1 MKNTKPFAITLDV
14 GGSLLNKTGSWRT
27 ERPVYLDRL
36 PPCNQ
41 TCPAGE
47 NIQQWLYHTENGE
60 YKEAWE
66 EIMKNNPFP
75 AVMGRVCYHSCETA
89 CNRVQLDDAV
99 GINSV
104 ERFLGD
110 QALINQWKIKPGKT
124 SGKKVMIIGAGMA
137 GLACAYH
144 LRLFGHDVT
153 VFESSPKPGGM
164 VRYGIPKYRMPNEKL
179 TAEINR
185 IEEMGVKIELN
196 TKIEDVIATKEEH
209 GFDAVFISIGAQN
222 ANLIDI
228 KSDGS
233 VPSLSAVAIL
243 RKVED
248 DTSTNLHG
256 NVVIY
261 GGGNTA
267 IDVARSAVR
276 MGAKSVKVV
285 VRSTQDKM
293 PAHYEEINEALEE
306 GVEVV
311 SLRSISE
318 ISKGQLVLEEMKAS
332 GDDRPEST
340 GKFESIEASVVVQ
353 ALGQNVDESLFD
365 NLDELKL
372 EDGVLGVDT
381 HLMSAIDGVFA
392 GGDMI
397 PSERNVTVA
406 IGHGKKAAKNID
418 QWLHGKFEKS
428 SEKHEVV
435 DYSMMNTWYY
445 SDAPR
450 TVRPVLDVIRRT
462 SGFAEVV
469 GDLDETSAAFEARR
483 CMSCGNC
490 FECDNCYGV
499 CPDNAVI
506 KLGSGKRFEFKYDY
520 CKGCAM
526 CAEECPCGAI
536 KMEPELI

>member
-75 AVMGRVCYHSCETA
+75 AVMGRVCYHSCESA

-233 VPSLSAVAIL
+233 VPSLSAVADFTKSRRRYIYQPSWKCCNL
-243 RKVED
+243 R
-248 DTSTNLHG
+248 
-256 NVVIY
+256 
-261 GGGNTA
+261 
-267 IDVARSAVR
+267 
-276 MGAKSVKVV
+276 
-285 VRSTQDKM
+285 
-293 PAHYEEINEALEE
+293 
-306 GVEVV
+306 
-311 SLRSISE
+311 
-318 ISKGQLVLEEMKAS
+318 
-332 GDDRPEST
+332 
-340 GKFESIEASVVVQ
+340 
-353 ALGQNVDESLFD
+353 
-365 NLDELKL
+365 
-372 EDGVLGVDT
+372 
-381 HLMSAIDGVFA
+381 
-392 GGDMI
+392 
-397 PSERNVTVA
+397 
-406 IGHGKKAAKNID
+406 
-418 QWLHGKFEKS
+418 
-428 SEKHEVV
+428 
-435 DYSMMNTWYY
+435 
-445 SDAPR
+445 
-450 TVRPVLDVIRRT
+450 RR
-462 SGFAEVV
+462 
-469 GDLDETSAAFEARR
+469 
-483 CMSCGNC
+483 
-490 FECDNCYGV
+490 
-499 CPDNAVI
+499 
-506 KLGSGKRFEFKYDY
+506 
-520 CKGCAM
+520 
-526 CAEECPCGAI
+526 
-536 KMEPELI
+536 

>member
-75 AVMGRVCYHSCETA
+75 AVMGRVCYHSCESA

-153 VFESSPKPGGM
+153 VFESSPKAGGM

-179 TAEINR
+179 TAEIHR

-293 PAHYEEINEALEE
+293 PAHYEEINEA
-306 GVEVV
+306 
-311 SLRSISE
+311 
-318 ISKGQLVLEEMKAS
+318 
-332 GDDRPEST
+332 
-340 GKFESIEASVVVQ
+340 
-353 ALGQNVDESLFD
+353 
-365 NLDELKL
+365 
-372 EDGVLGVDT
+372 
-381 HLMSAIDGVFA
+381 
-392 GGDMI
+392 
-397 PSERNVTVA
+397 
-406 IGHGKKAAKNID
+406 
-418 QWLHGKFEKS
+418 
-428 SEKHEVV
+428 
-435 DYSMMNTWYY
+435 
-445 SDAPR
+445 
-450 TVRPVLDVIRRT
+450 
-462 SGFAEVV
+462 
-469 GDLDETSAAFEARR
+469 
-483 CMSCGNC
+483 
-490 FECDNCYGV
+490 
-499 CPDNAVI
+499 
-506 KLGSGKRFEFKYDY
+506 
-520 CKGCAM
+520 
-526 CAEECPCGAI
+526 
-536 KMEPELI
+536 

>member
-233 VPSLSAVAIL
+233 VPSLSAVAVL

-293 PAHYEEINEALEE
+293 PAHHEEINEALEE

>member
-233 VPSLSAVAIL
+233 VPSLSAVAVL

-293 PAHYEEINEALEE
+293 PAHHEEINEALEE

-520 CKGCAM
+520 CKGCAL
-526 CAEECPCGAI
+526 CATECPCGAI
-536 KMEPELI
+536 KMEAELI

>member
-1 MKNTKPFAITLDV
+1 MNNTKPYAITLDV

-36 PPCNQ
+36 PPCNN

-47 NIQQWLYHTENGE
+47 NIQQWLYHAENGE
-60 YKEAWE
+60 YKEAWL

-75 AVMGRVCYHSCETA
+75 AVMGRVCYHSCEDA
-89 CNRVQLDDAV
+89 CNRVHLDDPV

-110 QALINQWKIKPGKT
+110 QALINRWKVEPGKS
-124 SGKKVMIIGAGMA
+124 SGKKIMIVGAGMA

-153 VFESSPKPGGM
+153 IFESSSKSGGM
-164 VRYGIPKYRMPNEKL
+164 VRYGIPKYRMPNDKL
-179 TAEINR
+179 NAEIHR
-185 IEEMGVKIELN
+185 IEDMGVTIKLN
-196 TKIEDVIATKEEH
+196 TKIDDVIATKEKY
-209 GFDAVFISIGAQN
+209 GFDAVFLSIGAQN
-222 ANLIDI
+222 AKLVDI
-228 KSDGS
+228 KSDQS
-233 VPSLSAVAIL
+233 IPSLSAIEIL
-243 RKVED
+243 RGIED
-248 DTSTNLHG
+248 DVATGLHG
-256 NVVIY
+256 HVVVY

-285 VRSTQDKM
+285 VRNSQDKM

-311 SLRSISE
+311 PFRSISE
-318 ISKGQLVLEEMKAS
+318 IKKGQLILEIMEAS
-332 GDDRPEST
+332 DGNRPKPT
-340 GKFESIEASVVVQ
+340 GKFESIEASVIVQ
-353 ALGQNVDESLFD
+353 ALGKNVDESLLD
-365 NLDELKL
+365 NLTDLKL
-372 EDGVLGVDT
+372 EDGVLDVDA
-381 HLMSAIDGVFA
+381 HMMSAIEGVFA
-392 GGDMI
+392 GGDMV

-406 IGHGKKAAKNID
+406 IGHGKKAARNID
-418 QWLHGKFEKS
+418 QWLQGKFQKPS
-428 SEKHEVV
+428 KKHEIA
-435 DYSMMNTWYY
+435 DHSMMNTWYY

-450 TVRPVLDVIRRT
+450 TIRPMLDVVRRQ

-469 GDLDETSAAFEARR
+469 GNLDETNAAFEARR

-506 KLGSGKRFEFKYDY
+506 KLGAGKRFEFKYDY

-526 CAEECPCGAI
+526 CATECPCGAI

>member
-14 GGSLLNKTGSWRT
+14 GSSLLNKTGSWRT
-27 ERPVYLDRL
+27 ERPVYVDRL
-36 PPCNQ
+36 PPCNE

-47 NIQQWLYHTENGE
+47 NIQEWLYHAESGE
-60 YKEAWE
+60 YKKAWE

-89 CNRVQLDDAV
+89 CNRVHLDDAV

-110 QALINQWKIKPGKT
+110 QALINQWKVKPGKT
-124 SGKKVMIIGAGMA
+124 TGKKIMIVGAGMA

-144 LRLFGHDVT
+144 LRLLGHKVT
-153 VFESSPKPGGM
+153 IFESSSKPGGM

-179 TAEINR
+179 NAEIYR
-185 IEEMGVKIELN
+185 IEDMGVKIELN
-196 TKIEDVIATKEEH
+196 TKIEDVVATKEKY
-209 GFDAVFISIGAQN
+209 GFDAVFLSIGAQN
-222 ANLIDI
+222 AKLIDI
-228 KSDGS
+228 KSDES
-233 VPSLSAVAIL
+233 IPSLSAIAIL
-243 RKVED
+243 RGIED
-248 DTSTNLHG
+248 DIATGLHG
-256 NVVIY
+256 HVVVY

-267 IDVARSAVR
+267 IDVARSAIR

-285 VRSTQDKM
+285 VRKSQEQM
-293 PAHYEEINEALEE
+293 PAHYEEINEALDE
-306 GVEVV
+306 GVEIVPFH
-311 SLRSISE
+311 SISE
-318 ISKGQLVLEEMKAS
+318 IKKGQLILEKNFVSDSKSAK
-332 GDDRPEST
+332 PT
-340 GKFESIEASVVVQ
+340 GQFVAMEASVVVQ
-353 ALGQNVDESLFD
+353 ALGQNVDESLLD

-381 HLMSAIDGVFA
+381 HLMSAIEGVFA

-406 IGHGKKAAKNID
+406 IGHGKKAARSIN
-418 QWLHGKFEKS
+418 QWLLGKFEKP

-450 TVRPVLDVIRRT
+450 TIRPMLDVVRRT

-469 GDLDETSAAFEARR
+469 GDLDETNAAFEARR

-506 KLGSGKRFEFKYDY
+506 KLGAGKRFEFKYDY

-526 CAEECPCGAI
+526 CATECPCGSI

>member
-233 VPSLSAVAIL
+233 VPSLSAVAVL

-293 PAHYEEINEALEE
+293 PAHHEEINEALEE

-332 GDDRPEST
+332 GDDRPEPT

-418 QWLHGKFEKS
+418 QWLHGKFEQS

-450 TVRPVLDVIRRT
+450 TIRPVLDVVRRT

>member
-233 VPSLSAVAIL
+233 VPSLSAVAVL

-293 PAHYEEINEALEE
+293 PAHHEEINEALEE

-450 TVRPVLDVIRRT
+450 TIRPVLDVVRRT

>member
-233 VPSLSAVAIL
+233 VPSLSDVAVL

-293 PAHYEEINEALEE
+293 PAHHEEINEALEE

>member
-1 MKNTKPFAITLDV
+1 
-14 GGSLLNKTGSWRT
+14 
-27 ERPVYLDRL
+27 
-36 PPCNQ
+36 
-41 TCPAGE
+41 
-47 NIQQWLYHTENGE
+47 
-60 YKEAWE
+60 
-66 EIMKNNPFP
+66 
-75 AVMGRVCYHSCETA
+75 
-89 CNRVQLDDAV
+89 
-99 GINSV
+99 
-104 ERFLGD
+104 
-110 QALINQWKIKPGKT
+110 
-124 SGKKVMIIGAGMA
+124 
-137 GLACAYH
+137 
-144 LRLFGHDVT
+144 
-153 VFESSPKPGGM
+153 
-164 VRYGIPKYRMPNEKL
+164 
-179 TAEINR
+179 
-185 IEEMGVKIELN
+185 
-196 TKIEDVIATKEEH
+196 
-209 GFDAVFISIGAQN
+209 
-222 ANLIDI
+222 
-228 KSDGS
+228 
-233 VPSLSAVAIL
+233 
-243 RKVED
+243 
-248 DTSTNLHG
+248 
-256 NVVIY
+256 
-261 GGGNTA
+261 
-267 IDVARSAVR
+267 

-293 PAHYEEINEALEE
+293 PAHHEEINEALEE

-332 GDDRPEST
+332 GDDRPEPT

-418 QWLHGKFEKS
+418 QWLHGKFEQS

-450 TVRPVLDVIRRT
+450 TIRPVLDVVRRT